1 MLILHLIRLFCAAI
15 AWSTTLTC
23 ALCIDYILI
32 FSYTDRFS
40 TTKLIAHVFFMMSQG
55 FDNGTSKNEHE
66 TNHVILGQRQINK
79 HCNET
84 KLCFNGL
91 KFLSIGKV
99 KNCFKLN
106 WKRINISEDLFC
118 EQTFVIASC
127 FKHDFIF
134 PILEIT
140 LNDFETNGQ
149 LQYLKKI
156 LVLL

>member
-1 MLILHLIRLFCAAI
+1 
-15 AWSTTLTC
+15 
-23 ALCIDYILI
+23 
-32 FSYTDRFS
+32 
-40 TTKLIAHVFFMMSQG
+40 MMSQG

-106 WKRINISEDLFC
+106 WKRINISESRFC

-127 FKHDFIF
+127 FKQDFIF
-134 PILEIT
+134 PISEIT
-140 LNDFETNGQ
+140 LNDFETNGR

-156 LVLL
+156 LVFFKTYKKEIFICQQKYHILKFKYDFNLIWYYGVDRRI